1 MVFIDFVGLTIR
13 TTCMNECVRDSRDV
27 MSYEIKRAL
36 RIIILVIRK
45 YLISFSKSIIGMLI
59 IVI

>member
-1 MVFIDFVGLTIR
+1 
-13 TTCMNECVRDSRDV
+13 MNECVRDSRDV

-45 YLISFSKSIIGMLI
+45 YLISISKSIIGMLI